1 MKLNHI
7 LALAAFLALGTAVTY
22 ATPVCQAG
30 ASLSVYTAAG
40 FTCEVG
46 DKIFTGFSYTATGL
60 DPTAAQVSVGIDN
73 FANPLT
79 DIWQIGFQLGSS
91 VTGLAWT
98 SGFSLD
104 YTWSIDQAA
113 CAAEF
118 GAGHTCSA
126 YEAQGQFQDG
136 SANST
141 NTATMT
147 DKLTPGGTLNLN
159 DLTTGANTGQ
169 IFFSFINS
177 PISVTLTAAGLNTTN
192 AIEGFG
198 LDSYQYGNAPLP
210 EPGTLGL
217 VGGALLGLGLL
228 RRKIVSRP

>member
-1 MKLNHI
+1 MKLKHI
-7 LALAAFLALGTAVTY
+7 LALAVFLTAGTAVTY

-30 ASLSVYTAAG
+30 ASLSVYAAAG

-46 DKIFTGFSYTATGL
+46 DKVYSGFTYVPTGS

-79 DIWQIGFQLGSS
+79 GIWQIGFQLGSS

-98 SGFSLD
+98 SGFSLN
-104 YTWSIDQAA
+104 YTFTIDEAA

-118 GAGHTCSA
+118 GAGHNCSA

-136 SANST
+136 SANAS

-147 DKLTPGGTLNLN
+147 DVLTPGGTLSLN
-159 DLTTGANTGQ
+159 DLTTGSNTGQ
-169 IFFSFINS
+169 VFFPFLNS
-177 PISVTLTAAGLNTTN
+177 SSVTLTAAGLNTTY

-198 LDSYQYGNAPLP
+198 LDVYEFANAPLP

-228 RRKIVSRP
+228 RRKTVSRP

>member
-7 LALAAFLALGTAVTY
+7 LALGTFLTAATAVTY

-30 ASLSVYTAAG
+30 ASLSVYTGAG

-46 DKIFTGFSYTATGL
+46 DKVYSGFSYSATGS

-73 FANPLT
+73 FANT
-79 DIWQIGFQLGSS
+79 TTGIWQIGFQLGSS
-91 VTGLAWT
+91 ITGLAWT
-98 SGFSLD
+98 SDFSLD
-104 YTWSIDQAA
+104 YTVTIDEAA
-113 CAAEF
+113 CVAEF
-118 GAGHTCSA
+118 GAGHSCSA

-136 SANST
+136 SANSS

-147 DKLTPGGTLNLN
+147 DVLTGAGTLHLN

-169 IFFSFINS
+169 VFFPFITSSN
-177 PISVTLTAAGLNTTN
+177 ISITAAGLNTTN

-198 LDSYQYGNAPLP
+198 LDLYEFGNAPLP

-228 RRKIVSRP
+228 RRKTVSRP